1 MRALIQRVKEAKVTV
16 KGDLVGAIEQGI
28 LLFLGIHKDDDEGKI
43 PWLVE
48 KVVHLRIFEDDQGKM
63 NRSLIDV
70 EGGLLVV
77 SQFTLYGNCEQ
88 GRRPSFIETMP
99 PDQAEKIYEQFVM
112 KGRDLLGEDR
122 VATGKFGAEM
132 AVSLINDGP
141 VTFLL
146 TR

>member
-112 KGRDLLGEDR
+112 KGRELLGEDR